1 MNFLIKLC
9 FRLITKHEKEQSN
22 ALRVRLSVTTN
33 LNSEV
38 NVTLYRYQVPAVSND
53 RQNITNV
60 LAVVFVSIMRY
71 FEDPWE
77 TCDVNIH
84 EGSDWYFRYDSLRM
98 TKILKKE
105 FLIWASDDECVSPL
119 QLHHDDELLAELLH
133 YPRLTLTHPLVS
145 PDVWA
150 EHVGGPH
157 HQKAAPITS
166 LSVSLSQDMSKTN
179 PSIRLMIQKKK

>member
-9 FRLITKHEKEQSN
+9 FCLITKHEKEQSN

-60 LAVVFVSIMRY
+60 LAVVFVCIMRY

-98 TKILKKE
+98 TKILKKKSYLS
-105 FLIWASDDECVSPL
+105 FRWWVCLTPAASSRWWTAGWAS
-119 QLHHDDELLAELLH
+119 
-133 YPRLTLTHPLVS
+133 
-145 PDVWA
+145 
-150 EHVGGPH
+150 
-157 HQKAAPITS
+157 S
-166 LSVSLSQDMSKTN
+166 LSPPDPLPSPGVSRRESRTCGTST
-179 PSIRLMIQKKK
+179 PSGSRSYHQPVGQPESRHIKN